1 MTSRDYGFLTLRN
14 TTAYQPT
21 GNPVPPNNIFVT
33 STNGVAIFSN
43 NISISTLNTDII
55 NTSSLITPIQLYNST
70 ISDNYGKTVLLR
82 NSTISTVILT
92 NNTPSSG
99 TSINFIN
106 WSGIDYNISTVSSIS
121 ITTSTLLRCFY
132 DGMEWIAPSFYRN

>member
-55 NTSSLITPIQLYNST
+55 NTSSLITPIWFNYYISVIMVKLYYYVAQ
-70 ISDNYGKTVLLR
+70 I
-82 NSTISTVILT
+82 
-92 NNTPSSG
+92 
-99 TSINFIN
+99 
-106 WSGIDYNISTVSSIS
+106 
-121 ITTSTLLRCFY
+121 STLLCLQYMNLILGR
-132 DGMEWIAPSFYRN
+132 GGQVV